1 MRLSPLVNPGPLRL
15 LLVTL
20 AAILVAALIC
30 AGVFALYGV
39 NPLEAYGSM
48 LGSTLG
54 DPVGLSEVARRSI
67 PLLLIGAGL
76 ALAYRAQFVNIGGE
90 GQLLLGAVGASGVAL
105 FVPPGPWT
113 LPLMFVVGALTG
125 GLWALIAAALKVRYR
140 VNEILSTLMLN
151 YVAISVVL
159 YLINGPWKGRNVQG
173 YVYSDLFP
181 APANLPTLGGTQV
194 HWPTLVLGV
203 LVAGALQFLLTR
215 SVFGYRL
222 RVVGENPA
230 AAEYAGIRA
239 GRVMTLAALITGGAA
254 GLAGVGEVAGI
265 HHRLIEP
272 GQLSLGYGFTAVIVA
287 WLARGNPLAALITAP
302 LMGVILAGG
311 DVLKIDQN
319 MPFRI
324 VDVFSGVM
332 LLCLIVSEL
341 FVQNRL
347 HLAPRVGRTHG

>member
-1 MRLSPLVNPGPLRL
+1 MRLSPVVNPGPLRL

-20 AAILVAALIC
+20 AAVLVAALIC

-39 NPLEAYGSM
+39 SPLEAYRSM

-54 DPVGLSEVARRSI
+54 DPVGLSEVARRFI

-90 GQLLLGAVGASGVAL
+90 GQLLLGAVGGSGIAL
-105 FVPPGPWT
+105 FLPPGPWT
-113 LPLMFVVGALTG
+113 LPLMFLLGALAG
-125 GLWALIAAALKVRYR
+125 GLWAWIAVWLKVRYR
-140 VNEILSTLMLN
+140 VNEIVTTLMLN
-151 YVAISVVL
+151 YVAVSLVL

-181 APANLPTLGGTQV
+181 DAATLPVLGGTQV

-203 LVAGALQFLLTR
+203 LVAAGLQFLLTR

-230 AAEYAGIRA
+230 AAGYAGISA

-287 WLARGNPLAALITAP
+287 WLARGNPLAALLTAP

-341 FVQNRL
+341 FVQNRVRL
-347 HLAPRVGRTHG
+347 GTGRAHG

>member
-1 MRLSPLVNPGPLRL
+1 MMRLSPVVNPGPLRL

-20 AAILVAALIC
+20 AAVLVAALIC

-39 NPLEAYGSM
+39 SPLEAYRSM

-54 DPVGLSEVARRSI
+54 DPVGLSEVARRFI

-90 GQLLLGAVGASGVAL
+90 GQLLLGAVGGSGIAL
-105 FVPPGPWT
+105 FLPPGPWT
-113 LPLMFVVGALTG
+113 LPLMFLLGALAG
-125 GLWALIAAALKVRYR
+125 GLWAWIAVWLKVRYR
-140 VNEILSTLMLN
+140 VNEIVTTLMLN
-151 YVAISVVL
+151 YVAVSLVL

-181 APANLPTLGGTQV
+181 DAATLPVLGGTQV

-203 LVAGALQFLLTR
+203 LVAAGLQFLLTR

-230 AAEYAGIRA
+230 AAGYAGISA

-287 WLARGNPLAALITAP
+287 WLARGNPLAALLTAP

-341 FVQNRL
+341 FVQNRVRL
-347 HLAPRVGRTHG
+347 GTGRAHG